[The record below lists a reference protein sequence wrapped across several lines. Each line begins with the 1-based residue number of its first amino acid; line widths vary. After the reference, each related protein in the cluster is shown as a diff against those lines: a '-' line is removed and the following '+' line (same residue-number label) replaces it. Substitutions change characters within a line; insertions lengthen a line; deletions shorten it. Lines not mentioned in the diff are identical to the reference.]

1 MSTVTVGNTVSVH
14 YVGTLTDGEE
24 FDNSRQRGEP
34 FEFEVGS
41 GSVVPG
47 FDTALQGMAVGETKT
62 FTITPNN
69 AYGDRNQ
76 EAVQKVSKS
85 QFPEDFEPQVGMVV
99 QGINTNGGQVRA
111 LIDEVLEEDLMLDF
125 NHPLAGKDLTFEIE
139 LLGIK

>member
-47 FDTALQGMAVGETKT
+47 FDTALQGMVIGETKT

-76 EAVQKVSKS
+76 EAVQKVSKA

-99 QGINTNGGQVRA
+99 QGINTDGGHVRA
-111 LIDEVLEEDLMLDF
+111 LVDEVLEEDLMLDF